1 MGKWLDL
8 IGENEEKIL
17 EAGKAAY
24 KEALEAPH
32 LRFIVE
38 LDEDG
43 EINTW
48 CDVAGGNL
56 FHMSTYNGT
65 SIEVMEFCFQ
75 FFDSE
80 ITDEIIKQKFQEKG
94 FKQLYNKL
102 EETAEEDFTSVEC
115 EIRHGDNQTAKDIL
129 EECQKDE
136 LEFMVS
142 EFASDE
148 AMAKLDQLK
157 ERLEMMED

>member
-1 MGKWLDL
+1 MDKWLDL

-115 EIRHGDNQTAKDIL
+115 
-129 EECQKDE
+129 
-136 LEFMVS
+136 
-142 EFASDE
+142 
-148 AMAKLDQLK
+148 
-157 ERLEMMED
+157 

>member
-94 FKQLYNKL
+94 FEQLYNKL

-136 LEFMVS
+136 LEFMCRNLQV
-142 EFASDE
+142 
-148 AMAKLDQLK
+148 MKQWQNWIN
-157 ERLEMMED
+157 

>member
-1 MGKWLDL
+1 M
-8 IGENEEKIL
+8 EKTRKKFWRL
-17 EAGKAAY
+17 EKLHI
-24 KEALEAPH
+24 KRHLKPPH